1 MDMHAPYI
9 AAVREAVPG
18 GMSKIIFDKFHVAA
32 LWSKGVD
39 LVRREEHRKLRAEG
53 DQRLTGSKY
62 LWLRNPTQMSDET
75 WEEFEEL
82 RESNLRTARAWA
94 IKETAMAVWGA
105 HVDEDALRGDWKRV
119 LNWAMRSKLE
129 PIKRVA
135 RTIREHFEGVMQAQ
149 LHDITNA
156 SSETSTR

>member
-1 MDMHAPYI
+1 
-9 AAVREAVPG
+9 
-18 GMSKIIFDKFHVAA
+18 
-32 LWSKGVD
+32 
-39 LVRREEHRKLRAEG
+39 
-53 DQRLTGSKY
+53 
-62 LWLRNPTQMSDET
+62 
-75 WEEFEEL
+75 
-82 RESNLRTARAWA
+82 
-94 IKETAMAVWGA
+94 
-105 HVDEDALRGDWKRV
+105 